1 MKREFRSYLRRHRG
15 LGVWLI
21 ALACAVAFS
30 QASYAQNGVDPN
42 DWPTYH
48 RTLEGGRYSP
58 LTQVN
63 KHNVSN
69 LQVAWVHQPGHC
81 PRAAGHPYRH

>member
-21 ALACAVAFS
+21 ALACGAAFS
-30 QASYAQNGVDPN
+30 QASYAQNS

-48 RTLEGGRYSP
+48 RTLEGGRYS
-58 LTQVN
+58 L
-63 KHNVSN
+63 H
-69 LQVAWVHQPGHC
+69 PG
-81 PRAAGHPYRH
+81 